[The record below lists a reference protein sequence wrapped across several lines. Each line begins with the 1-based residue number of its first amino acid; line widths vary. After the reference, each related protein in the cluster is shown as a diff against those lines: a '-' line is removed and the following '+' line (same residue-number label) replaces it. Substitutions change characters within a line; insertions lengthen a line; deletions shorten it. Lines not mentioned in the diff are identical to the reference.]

1 MDWVSLMCFDYHG
14 SWNNVTGLHSAPYDP
29 KGNVST
35 SYGIGSW
42 IQAGVPPQK
51 IVMGLPLYGQTW
63 TLQDPRLNGIGAPTV
78 GMGPGNDTLAY
89 YEILEF
95 NNKSSAIVVYDSQFG
110 SYYSYSGDSWI
121 GYDDVESVTLK
132 IRFARSWG
140 LGGYFFWALGL
151 DKDWIISR
159 KGATY
164 TTLC

>member
-1 MDWVSLMCFDYHG
+1 MDPSRCTAPKDCDG
-14 SWNNVTGLHSAPYDP
+14 STFVWAE
-29 KGNVST
+29 
-35 SYGIGSW
+35 
-42 IQAGVPPQK
+42 
-51 IVMGLPLYGQTW
+51 W

-78 GMGPGNDTLAY
+78 GMGPGNGTLAY

-159 KGATY
+159 KGKTY
-164 TTLC
+164 RTLHFRGKQVYNLAKNCFFL

>member
-1 MDWVSLMCFDYHG
+1 MDPSRCTAPKDCDG
-14 SWNNVTGLHSAPYDP
+14 STLVWADVDAP
-29 KGNVST
+29 
-35 SYGIGSW
+35 GSE
-42 IQAGVPPQK
+42 
-51 IVMGLPLYGQTW
+51 
-63 TLQDPRLNGIGAPTV
+63 
-78 GMGPGNDTLAY
+78 TLAY